1 MHILSAWSLTSAA
14 HLAGRDWSYL
24 LLGAPIRLSVR
35 MEMDRIRTDTDSD
48 ISDNHICVSFQFPSL
63 RMEMDRIRMDTN
75 SDISDIFGYLF
86 IFLFPYRLHPY
97 LSEIG

>member
-1 MHILSAWSLTSAA
+1 MHILSAWALTSAT

-48 ISDNHICVSFQFPSL
+48 ISNSHICVSFQFPSL
-63 RMEMDRIRMDTN
+63 RMEMDRIRTDTN

-97 LSEIG
+97 LSGIG